1 MSNLLEVHEHEFEL
15 SSGLIAQEI
24 RQMQLALDQRGTECE
39 LDKLLTCPS
48 LSTGILIQRLAWV
61 NLEVRKYE
69 LSLVSVGD
77 PGLRSLGPFRRISF
91 VRLA

>member
-15 SSGLIAQEI
+15 SFGLIAQEI
-24 RQMQLALDQRGTECE
+24 RQMQLALDQRGIVCE

-48 LSTGILIQRLAWV
+48 FCTGILVQRLARV

-77 PGLRSLGPFRRISF
+77 PGLHSLGPFRCIRF